1 MEKDNSDKL
10 EEINEVSTNYKILN
24 IEIISSCF
32 EPKGLILKINPYGY
46 ENSLRKKNDGFT
58 FFGYEEQL
66 ENVNILF
73 LIGLNYFL
81 YFSLL

>member
-1 MEKDNSDKL
+1 MTELFQKMEKNNSDKL
-10 EEINEVSTNYKILN
+10 LKINEVSNNYKILN

-46 ENSLRKKNDGFT
+46 ENSLRKEKDGIT
-58 FFGYEEQL
+58 YFGYEEQL

-73 LIGLNYFL
+73 
-81 YFSLL
+81 

>member
-1 MEKDNSDKL
+1 MTELFQKMEKNNSDKL
-10 EEINEVSTNYKILN
+10 PKINEVSKNYKILN

-46 ENSLRKKNDGFT
+46 ENSLRKENYGIT
-58 FFGYEEQL
+58 YFGYEEQL

-73 LIGLNYFL
+73 
-81 YFSLL
+81 